1 MNRMAGHFM
10 KAAVIYGIIGFAL
23 GTYMGASHEFA
34 FRSIHSHLS
43 LLGWATFAICAFY
56 YQMVPAAA
64 ELRLAKIHFW
74 AANVGLVVLI
84 MSLVLLTKGVAGA
97 EPGAATGSI
106 ISFMGLAIF
115 LYVVF
120 STSRIAA

>member
-1 MNRMAGHFM
+1 MNRMAGYFM

-23 GTYMGASHEFA
+23 GTWMGANHDFA

-43 LLGWATFAICAFY
+43 LLGWATFAVCALY

-64 ELRLAKIHFW
+64 GLKLARVHFW
-74 AANVGLVVLI
+74 AANIGLVVLI
-84 MSLVLLTKGVAGA
+84 LSLVLLIRGVGAA
-97 EPGAATGSI
+97 EPGAAAGSM
-106 ISFMGLAIF
+106 ISFAGLTMF

-120 STSRIAA
+120 RTSRAAA

>member
-1 MNRMAGHFM
+1 MNRLAGYFM

-23 GTYMGASHEFA
+23 GVYMGANHQFA

-43 LLGWATFAICAFY
+43 LLGWATFAVCAFY
-56 YQMVPAAA
+56 YQIVPSAAG
-64 ELRLAKIHFW
+64 LRLAKVHFW
-74 AANVGLVVLI
+74 AANIGLVVLT

-97 EPGAATGSI
+97 EPGAAAGSV
-106 ISFMGLAIF
+106 ISFAGLAMF

-120 STSRIAA
+120 STSRATA